1 MAEPTTHKLVLVVSS
16 ALKLN
21 IDHLD
26 IKTAFLIGEIP
37 ENEQFLCSPPPGL
50 KVPEGMGWPIKKGLY
65 GAHQSRSIWAKPF
78 HAWMHKHYS
87 QYVDAGTER
96 CIYVTRESKELSPI
110 DLDEFRELKIEKDEE
125 RVIMITNTNN
135 LLIRIL

>member
-50 KVPEGMGWPIKKGLY
+50 KVPEGMGWPIKK
-65 GAHQSRSIWAKPF
+65 WAKPF

-96 CIYVTRESKELSPI
+96 FIYVTRESKELSAI

-125 RVIMITNTNN
+125 RVIMITSTND